1 MSEPSGANEYK
12 ILRLVAPGTSV
23 RDAIELVIRQ
33 GTGGL
38 MVLGGGNKIDAI
50 SSGGF
55 RLQGAAFSPQRLAE
69 LSKMDGGLVLDGE
82 AETIIAANVHLNPDP
97 TIDTDET
104 GTRHRTAERVARQT
118 GVPVIA
124 ISDSKELA
132 TVFTRS
138 GKFELESPHSV
149 LAQANQDV
157 QSLERFRNRLDYAED
172 RLTRLEVDDIVL
184 MRDVVQLLQRAGLVT
199 SLGRDL
205 DHFAVELGEEGGLIR
220 LQITD
225 LLDGVEE
232 LAGLVFRDY
241 AKRPGRIKPLNR
253 LAEARPSDLYDA
265 NRVAAAL
272 DLGPLDA
279 HVSPRGLRLL
289 DRIPRLP
296 DSVQGSLVGH
306 FADFQTLLH
315 ASVADL
321 NRVEGV
327 GKTRARQLRHYFNRL
342 LEVAPHLDGDEE

>member
-1 MSEPSGANEYK
+1 MSEPSGANEFK
-12 ILRLVAPGTSV
+12 ILRLVAPGTQL

-33 GTGGL
+33 KTGAL
-38 MVLGGGNKIDAI
+38 IVLGGGSKVDGI

-55 RLQGAAFSPQRLAE
+55 KLNGAAFTPQRMAE
-69 LSKMDGGLVLDGE
+69 LAKMDGALVLDSE
-82 AETIIAANVHLNPDP
+82 AENILAANVHLNPDP
-97 TIDTDET
+97 TIDTSET

-118 GVPVIA
+118 IIPVIA
-124 ISDSKELA
+124 ISDSKDLA
-132 TVFTRS
+132 TVFTRN
-138 GKFELESPHSV
+138 GKFELDSPTLV
-149 LAQANQDV
+149 LAQANQDI
-157 QSLERFRNRLDYAED
+157 QSLERFRNRLDNAAE

-241 AKRPGRIKPLNR
+241 AKRPGRTKPLSR
-253 LAEARPSDLYDA
+253 LAEAQPSDLFDA

-279 HVSPRGLRLL
+279 HVSPRGLRVLA
-289 DRIPRLP
+289 RIPRLP
-296 DSVQGSLVGH
+296 DSVQISLLRRFG
-306 FADFQTLLH
+306 DFQTMLH
-315 ASVADL
+315 ASAAELDEVD
-321 NRVEGV
+321 GV
-327 GKTRARQLRHYFNRL
+327 GKARARQLRHYFDRL
-342 LEVAPHLDGDEE
+342 LEVAPHLDVQED

>member
-1 MSEPSGANEYK
+1 MSEPTGPNEFK
-12 ILRLVAPGTSV
+12 ILRLVAPGTSL
-23 RDAIELVIRQ
+23 REAIELVIRQ
-33 GTGGL
+33 SSGGL
-38 MVLGGGNKIDAI
+38 TVLGGGPKVDAI

-55 RLQGAAFSPQRLAE
+55 KLAGATFSPQRMAE
-69 LSKMDGGLVLDGE
+69 LSKMDGGVVLDSD
-82 AETIIAANVHLNPDP
+82 AEHILAANVHLNPDP
-97 TIDTDET
+97 TIDTEET

-124 ISDSKELA
+124 ISDSKDLA

-138 GKFELESPHSV
+138 GKFELESPTSV

-157 QSLERFRNRLDYAED
+157 QSLERFRNRLDDAQD

-184 MRDVVQLLQRAGLVT
+184 MRDVVQLLQRAGLVM

-205 DHFAVELGEEGGLIR
+205 DHFAVELGQEGGLIR

-253 LAEARPSDLYDA
+253 LAEAQSSDLFDA

-279 HVSPRGLRLL
+279 HVSPRGLRVLG
-289 DRIPRLP
+289 RIPRLP
-296 DSVQGSLVGH
+296 ESVQTSLMRRFG
-306 FADFQTLLH
+306 DFQTMLH
-315 ASVADL
+315 ASAAELDQVD
-321 NRVEGV
+321 GV
-327 GKTRARQLRHYFNRL
+327 GKARARQLRHYFDRL
-342 LEVAPHLDGDEE
+342 LEVTPHLDGDEE

>member
-157 QSLERFRNRLDYAED
+157 QSLERFRNRLDDAED

-220 LQITD
+220 LQICLMHLT
-225 LLDGVEE
+225 
-232 LAGLVFRDY
+232 
-241 AKRPGRIKPLNR
+241 LNLSNKNGHPI
-253 LAEARPSDLYDA
+253 LAEFDP
-265 NRVAAAL
+265 AL
-272 DLGPLDA
+272 P
-279 HVSPRGLRLL
+279 
-289 DRIPRLP
+289 
-296 DSVQGSLVGH
+296 
-306 FADFQTLLH
+306 
-315 ASVADL
+315 
-321 NRVEGV
+321 
-327 GKTRARQLRHYFNRL
+327 
-342 LEVAPHLDGDEE
+342 